1 MAEVWEEVIQ
11 PRLVGYPEE
20 SARILWGLA
29 RGIWRLLGP
38 IRYCGWV
45 LRFCTKALWYG
56 DVFPVLPA
64 KLYDEEGR
72 SLGRMADPG
81 EIPGRALAVMVLTGF
96 QTMRFLTRW
105 RWVSWPLPLI
115 FIWAGLAGTGALQ
128 GPIGEIMLVIAK
140 ALVIPAVLVV
150 LVAGW
155 FGWLAARS
163 SEFPGLR
170 YFFYTRVLG
179 TSGYLE
185 PIAVEELSGRVVNW
199 EDEGGESK

>member
-1 MAEVWEEVIQ
+1 MAEIWEEVIY

-29 RGIWRLLGP
+29 RGIWRLMAP
-38 IRYCGWV
+38 IRYCGQV
-45 LRFCTKALWYG
+45 TGFCVRALWYG
-56 DVFPVLPA
+56 DIFPVLPA
-64 KLYDEEGR
+64 KIYDSGR
-72 SLGRMADPG
+72 FVGRMADPG
-81 EIPGRALAVMVLTGF
+81 EIPGRALAALVLAGF

-105 RWVSWPLPLI
+105 RWVSWPIPLI

-128 GPIGEIMLVIAK
+128 GPIGEIMFVIAK

-163 SEFPGLR
+163 SEFPGFR

-185 PIAVEELSGRVVNW
+185 PVAIEELSG
-199 EDEGGESK
+199 EKGGETP